1 MKKLI
6 TLTLALLMLC
16 ALCACGSE
24 DEGVIDDPVINI
36 GAQILTFR
44 DDAGNTYTYDYLTSS
59 TIEIVG
65 FEGITDEPHDVVVPA
80 TYTYMD
86 GETEIEYV
94 VAAIGAEA
102 FYANSSI
109 ATITLP
115 EGLTT
120 IDAYAFANCEA
131 MTAITFPSTLTT
143 VAKGAFYGC
152 DVIAEYDFSDTALAA
167 IGDNAFADS
176 PALATLKLPE
186 TLKSIGASAF
196 LNCTAL
202 TAITLP
208 EGVTSVE
215 AQAFYN
221 CTAVESLT
229 LPESLTDIGAW
240 AFNPTARDLEDS
252 AIIRPAGSFA
262 DEYLK
267 TVRKPVVTTP
277 DAAEDDTAE
286 DATTEDATTEDATTE
301 NSATEGDEA
310 STGPVVLPGI
320 PLTPES

>member
-16 ALCACGSE
+16 TLCACGSE
-24 DEGVIDDPVINI
+24 DEGMIDDPVINI
-36 GAQILTFR
+36 GAQILTFK

-65 FEGITDEPHDVVVPA
+65 FEGVTDEPHDVTVPA
-80 TYTYMD
+80 TYTYVD
-86 GETEIEYV
+86 GDAEIEYV
-94 VAAIGAEA
+94 VASIGAEA

-120 IDAYAFANCEA
+120 VDAYAFANCEA
-131 MTAITFPSTLTT
+131 MTAVTFPSTLTT
-143 VAKGAFYGC
+143 IGKGAFYGC
-152 DVIAEYDFSDTALAA
+152 DIIAEYDFSGTALAT

-176 PALATLKLPE
+176 PALATVKFPS

-208 EGVTSVE
+208 EGFESV
-215 AQAFYN
+215 ATQAFYN
-221 CTAVESLT
+221 CTAVTELT
-229 LPESLTDIGAW
+229 LPASLTDIGAW

-267 TVRKPVVTTP
+267 TVRKPVVTAP
-277 DAAEDDTAE
+277 DAAEDG
-286 DATTEDATTEDATTE
+286 TTEDGTAE
-301 NSATEGDEA
+301 NGAAEGDETA
-310 STGPVVLPGI
+310 TGPVVLPGV
-320 PLTPES
+320 PLTPEE